1 MASGAGFDREY
12 IKYKKLQVILC
23 IMILSK
29 VCRTNDVTSKAGVIP
44 GLMLVTDRC
53 GATPHT
59 SNLLNKLI
67 RTHNGADGSPFCV
80 GGNYG
85 PRLCKTIL

>member
-1 MASGAGFDREY
+1 MASGAGLNRKH

-44 GLMLVTDRC
+44 GIMSVTDRS
-53 GATPHT
+53 GATPDT
-59 SNLLNKLI
+59 DES
-67 RTHNGADGSPFCV
+67 FC
-80 GGNYG
+80 
-85 PRLCKTIL
+85 K